1 MDVRY
6 RDNEQGP
13 VVALVLALIVLG
25 VGSLFLTWKSIARQR
40 ALVENNLFLSGGSIA
55 RGVESNLMRI
65 VRSMGR
71 NRAVYPMFP
80 TLSRDLFQELA
91 ASDDFRFIAI
101 LDQSGKVLVS
111 SEPAEDMPD
120 VDFSRIGDKVLDSGQ
135 TWHMMR
141 SDDNRETLISG
152 LLLRPVFAALLSE
165 KNRNALPGE
174 FPDLGSGRKGHM
186 GHMGEHGNGR
196 NMHEGNTVQGD
207 NRAYLI
213 IGLNADRHLQ
223 QFKQYRRAAMLQTGY
238 VFLAAVFLWFLAF
251 AYIRRRE
258 QSNRLVRLEQ
268 FQNRLL
274 DNMPDG
280 LINVGADGT
289 ILAANGSAKKLLAQP
304 DGESDGNLVGRNWK
318 DLPIGEPDPAEP
330 AAGEYEWQQHE
341 YHGRNLEILSV
352 PFPEGDNSAPELG
365 LRLVLIRD
373 RTRIRRLEE
382 DLNEARRLATIGSL
396 AAGVAHEVRNPLSSL
411 RGFAQFFAEKLKG
424 QEPLNSYATTMVQE
438 ADRLNRVVTDLLYL
452 ARPRAL
458 APVEVD
464 LARVGDSLK
473 KLMRFDMEHGNV
485 EPHFD
490 FEAPVV
496 WADPDAIRQVLLNLT
511 ANSLDAL
518 NKKSGEKIINISSH
532 TQDGGVWVCVQD
544 NGTGMDEDISQQAL
558 EPFFTAKAK
567 GTGLGLAI
575 VHNIMRAHKGQIS
588 IDSSP
593 DQGTTIRLYFPNA
606 AQEEL
611 QA

>member
-1 MDVRY
+1 MEVRS

-65 VRSMGR
+65 VRSMGG

-80 TLSRDLFQELA
+80 TLSRDLLQELA
-91 ASDDFRFIAI
+91 ASDDFRFIAVV
-101 LDQSGKVLVS
+101 DDRGNVLVS
-111 SEPAEDMPD
+111 SAPAEDTPQI
-120 VDFSRIGDKVLDSGQ
+120 DFSGIENKVLDSGQ
-135 TWHMMR
+135 TWHFMT
-141 SDDNRETLISG
+141 SNAQGETLISG
-152 LLLRPVFAALLSE
+152 LLMRPVIAALLSE
-165 KNRNALPGE
+165 KNRKALPGQ
-174 FPDLGSGRKGHM
+174 PPGGSPEIHNQKLASG
-186 GHMGEHGNGR
+186 
-196 NMHEGNTVQGD
+196 T
-207 NRAYLI
+207 RAYLI

-258 QSNRLVRLEQ
+258 QGKRLVRLEQ

-289 ILAANGSAKKLLAQP
+289 ILAANGSAKMLLAPP
-304 DGESDGNLVGRNWK
+304 DKEADRNLVGRNWK
-318 DLPIGEPDPAEP
+318 DLPIDDPEPAEVET
-330 AAGEYEWQQHE
+330 GEYQWRQHE

-411 RGFAQFFAEKLKG
+411 RGFAQLFAEKLKG

-458 APVEVD
+458 APVEVN
-464 LARVGDSLK
+464 LAEEGESLK
-473 KLMRFDMEHGNV
+473 KLMRFDMEHGGV
-485 EPHFD
+485 EPVFD
-490 FEAPVV
+490 FKAPTV
-496 WADPDAIRQVLLNLT
+496 WADPDALKQVLLNLT

-518 NKKSGEKIINISSH
+518 GKKEGEKIVGISSH
-532 TQDGGVWVCVQD
+532 SQDRGVWVCVND
-544 NGTGMDEDISQQAL
+544 NGSGMDEEIRQQAL
-558 EPFFTAKAK
+558 EPFFTAKSK

-593 DQGTTIRLYFPNA
+593 DQGTTVRLFFPNPA
-606 AQEEL
+606 DEDTET
-611 QA
+611 